1 MARLRVPALPS
12 MRLLSR
18 LLLSHLLP
26 LLVVVCGLALTLI
39 SLLRIT
45 AALDDLERAELGAL
59 RREGELHRAAWTLD
73 VSMRHAEDDCREGRA
88 PPMRNRIDANVRNV
102 DAVLA
107 ATEDVSPPMQEVI
120 EGYLRVAREI
130 LERDVCLGLLSER
143 LGNQRGE
150 LDERLTD
157 LWIDRL
163 EELHEQVT
171 EKRTE
176 ARRTGGAALAG
187 GAAVAVSA
195 SLLAMFIAG
204 QLTRVVNRPLQALAK
219 SAQRVGR
226 GDFGTPV
233 HVEGPPELVELA
245 AELER
250 MRLQLEQL
258 ELLKQGFL
266 ASISH
271 ELRTPLAKVREALA
285 LLQDGV
291 VGPLE
296 ERQREVVQIARS
308 ACEREIRLVTTLLD
322 LSRLRAGSP
331 VRPRDGASIDDV
343 IARAVDDERS
353 EALLREVDVTV
364 STPGEA
370 PSCRMDPILVER
382 AIANLVRNAVAV
394 SAAGQVVEVRRTV
407 VVGEREGAKRWVRIS
422 VHDEGPGVP
431 VEIRESMFETFVT
444 RPVPNSAKGLGFGLG
459 LALSREVARA
469 HGGEIELDPAVE
481 RGAALHLWLPLDP
494 DERLD

>member
-1 MARLRVPALPS
+1 

-18 LLLSHLLP
+18 LLLSHLVP
-26 LLVVVCGLALTLI
+26 VLVVIGALGLTLV

-45 AALDDLERAELGAL
+45 AALDDLERAELDAL
-59 RREGELHRAAWTLD
+59 RREGDLHRAAWMLD
-73 VSMRHAEDDCREGRA
+73 VSMRHGEDDCSEGRPSHA
-88 PPMRNRIDANVRNV
+88 VHSRIDANLRHV

-107 ATEDVSPPMQEVI
+107 GTEQVSSQMQEVI
-120 EGYLRVAREI
+120 EGYLRVAHEVI
-130 LERDVCLGLLSER
+130 DEDVCRGLLSER
-143 LGNQRGE
+143 LGSRRAQ
-150 LDERLTD
+150 LDERLTN

-163 EELHEQVT
+163 DELHDQVT

-176 ARRTGGAALAG
+176 ARKSGGTALVGGVIVTGF
-187 GAAVAVSA
+187 A
-195 SLLAMFIAG
+195 SLLAVLIAVR
-204 QLTRVVNRPLQALAK
+204 LTRVVNRPLLALAQ

-233 HVEGPPELVELA
+233 RGEGPPEFVELA

-250 MRLQLEQL
+250 MRQQLKQLEQ
-258 ELLKQGFL
+258 LKQGFL

-296 ERQREVVQIARS
+296 EEQREVVGIARS
-308 ACEREIRLVTTLLD
+308 ACEREIRLVTSLLD

-331 VRPRDGASIDDV
+331 VRPRDGSSIDDV
-343 IARAVDDERS
+343 VRRAVDDERVDA
-353 EALLREVDVTV
+353 ELHHVDVRVATD
-364 STPGEA
+364 GDA
-370 PSCRMDPILVER
+370 PSIRMDPILVER
-382 AIANLVRNAVAV
+382 AVANLVRNAVAV
-394 SAAGQVVEVRRTV
+394 SKEGQTVEVRREIIT
-407 VVGEREGAKRWVRIS
+407 GGRPGAEHWIRIS
-422 VHDEGPGVP
+422 VHDDGPGVP
-431 VEIRESMFETFVT
+431 AEIRESMFETFVT

-469 HGGEIELDPAVE
+469 HGGDLLLDETTV
-481 RGAALHLWLPLDP
+481 RGATLHLWLPLETHDKP
-494 DERLD
+494 D